1 MVGSAHDVCVCVAVA
16 RRQQRASPQLGR
28 LAAERRALREAQRR
42 HHPPGTVPEEARA
55 NEGLRFKETQVRGG
69 SINRRLLIGRAPP
82 PVCRV
87 VVADSGVAVCVPAC
101 ASLLLSL
108 S

>member
-1 MVGSAHDVCVCVAVA
+1 MCVCGCIIA
-16 RRQQRASPQLGR
+16 RRQQRASPQQLGR

-69 SINRRLLIGRAPP
+69 S
-82 PVCRV
+82 
-87 VVADSGVAVCVPAC
+87 
-101 ASLLLSL
+101 
-108 S
+108 